1 MSLKDILNEP
11 ARLAKLVEDAA
22 TADPRVIAEI
32 QMPQGSEE
40 WLAWRKGA
48 VTATDAAVILSGRHY
63 GKTAHSLWEE
73 KTGLVEVPEPS
84 ESLKAAFARGH
95 RDEPTI
101 RAVACKQEDLYFMP
115 CCAQAA
121 NVPFLKGSLD
131 GLAFTKDGKKVVLE
145 CKSLSDLSAIRAN
158 PLGNPRLQGYTKQ
171 VKYLMAL
178 THAEKAFIYMGVTD
192 SDGALIDLYKAEISL
207 TPEEARHILEAAVRF
222 YACCLYK
229 EDPDTSSFMEG
240 FRVLEVEPAPA
251 MPPAASDTAA
261 PAPAPA
267 VQAPAPAAPEAAP
280 EFQDVGEEIAWLTAE
295 ISRLTD
301 LKKSLID
308 ACVKS
313 GEMAFPSG
321 EIKRVVRKGSIDY
334 AKLVAFIL
342 EEYKIDISDEKVETF
357 RKKNTESV
365 TFYPKKEKKPE

>member
-1 MSLKDILNEP
+1 MSLKEIISEP
-11 ARLAKLVEDAA
+11 GRLAKLVEDAA
-22 TADPRVIAEI
+22 TADPRLIAEI
-32 QMPQGSEE
+32 QMPQGSPE
-40 WLAWRKGA
+40 WLDWRKGA

-63 GKTAHSLWEE
+63 GKTVNALWKE
-73 KTGLVEVPEPS
+73 KVGLVEVPEPS

-101 RAVACKQEDLYFMP
+101 REEACRQEGLYFLP

-131 GLAFTKDGKKVVLE
+131 GLAFGKDGKKVVLE

-158 PLGNPRLQGYTKQ
+158 PLGNPRLAGYTKQ

-229 EDPDTSSFMEG
+229 QDPDTSPFMEG
-240 FRVLEVEPAPA
+240 FRVLEVEPQAPA
-251 MPPAASDTAA
+251 PVAMPAPSAA
-261 PAPAPA
+261 PAPDVPA
-267 VQAPAPAAPEAAP
+267 GVP
-280 EFQDVGEEIAWLTAE
+280 EFDNAGEEIMWLTAE
-295 ISRLTD
+295 INRLTD
-301 LKKSLID
+301 LKKTLID
-308 ACVKS
+308 DCIKS
-313 GEMAFPSG
+313 GNTSFSCG
-321 EIKRVVRKGSIDY
+321 EIKKVVRKGNLDY
-334 AKLVAFIL
+334 AKLVTFLL
-342 EEYKIDISDEKVETF
+342 EEYKIELPDDKVESF

-365 TFYPKKEKKPE
+365 SFYPKKEKKSE